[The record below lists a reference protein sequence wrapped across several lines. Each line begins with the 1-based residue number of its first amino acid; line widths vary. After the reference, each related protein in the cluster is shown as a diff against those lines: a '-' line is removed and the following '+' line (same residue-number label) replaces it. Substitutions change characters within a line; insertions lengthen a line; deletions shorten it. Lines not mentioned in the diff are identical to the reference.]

1 MMLSQKSI
9 IIIFSVLLILLVS
22 PPLSLAQSQDI
33 NSINEV
39 SLNIDIIVVLLLI
52 IFIMLLFFFEP
63 INIDM
68 IALSVP
74 VILFVLNKWTKITAE
89 EAISGFANK
98 ATITVLAMFVISA
111 GIQQSGIIQVLGRK
125 IADITGSN
133 HYRQVG
139 LITGISGSI
148 ACILNNT
155 PVVAIFIPM
164 VNNIAN
170 KTKTSP
176 SKLLIPLSYAS
187 MMGGMV
193 TLIGTSSNLLASDIS
208 ARLIDHPFSMFEF
221 TKLGLLV
228 LVVGVTYLVLIGHK
242 LIPDRLATTDNIFEE
257 FEMKEYLTEVV
268 VEENSPLIGRTLEDL
283 KNNTGMDMDSVML
296 NREDNQY
303 IESSNQKGIK
313 KGDHLII
320 RADHET
326 ILKVMKRNEL
336 RLVPHSDIYQKNL
349 KDPIKGQKLME
360 VVIPYGSF
368 MQGQSISEVNFIERY
383 GATVLAIRRG
393 EGLTH
398 KRMQDVELKQGDVI
412 LFLVNEE
419 TADRFRKN
427 ENFIVSK
434 EIDTRDYEFS
444 RAVKALTILAGVVA
458 LAAFNIVHIVI
469 AALGGV
475 IAMVA
480 VGCIDHNQIYDSIN
494 WEVIFLLAGLIPL
507 GIAVEKTG
515 TAQYIAYQVL
525 RLAKIFS
532 PIIMLAVFYF
542 LTAFLT
548 NVISKNASVILM
560 IPIAINTAQILNVN
574 PFAFILAVTFAAGT
588 AFATPIG
595 NQTNLMVY
603 GPGGYK
609 FKDYIIV
616 GLPLQILSG
625 IVTTFGIVYFWGL

>member
-1 MMLSQKSI
+1 MLKQNHALVILTI
-9 IIIFSVLLILLVS
+9 ILVLLTFTPSIV
-22 PPLSLAQSQDI
+22 AQDQDI
-33 NSINEV
+33 SSIDKV
-39 SLNIDIIVVLLLI
+39 SLNTDIIVVLLLI
-52 IFIMLLFFFEP
+52 VFIMLLFFFEP
-63 INIDM
+63 INIDI

-74 VILFVLNKWTKITAE
+74 VILIVLKKWTKITAE
-89 EAISGFANK
+89 EAVSGFANK

-111 GIQQSGIIQVLGRK
+111 GIQQSGIIQILGRK
-125 IADITGSN
+125 IANLTGSN

-164 VNNIAN
+164 VNDIAN

-208 ARLIDHPFSMFEF
+208 ARLIDQPFSMFEF

-228 LVVGVTYLVLIGHK
+228 LVVGVIYLVLVGHR
-242 LIPDRLATTDNIFEE
+242 LLPDRLSSTENLFEE
-257 FEMKEYLTEVV
+257 YEMKEYLTEVV
-268 VEENSPLIGRTLEDL
+268 VEEDSPLIGRTLEDF
-283 KNNTGMDMDSVML
+283 KSNTGMDMDTVML

-303 IESSNQKGIK
+303 IESSNQKGVK

-412 LFLVNEE
+412 LLLVNEE
-419 TADRFRKN
+419 TADRFRRN
-427 ENFIVSK
+427 ENFIVSR

-444 RAVKALTILAGVVA
+444 KAFKALSILAGVVA

-469 AALGGV
+469 SALGGV

-480 VGCIDHNQIYDSIN
+480 TGCVDQNQIYDSIN

-525 RLAKIFS
+525 GLSKVVS
-532 PIIMLAVFYF
+532 PLVMLAVFYF

-548 NVISKNASVILM
+548 NIISKNASVILM
-560 IPIAINTAQILNVN
+560 IPIAIDVARILNVN
-574 PFAFILAVTFAAGT
+574 AFAFILAVTFAAGT

-609 FKDYIIV
+609 FKDYVVV
-616 GLPLQILSG
+616 GLPLQIILG

>member
-1 MMLSQKSI
+1 MLSRKLFL
-9 IIIFSVLLILLVS
+9 IIFSVILTLLIITPS
-22 PPLSLAQSQDI
+22 IFAQSQDI
-33 NSINEV
+33 SSINVV
-39 SLNIDIIVVLLLI
+39 SLNTDIIVVLFLI
-52 IFIMLLFFFEP
+52 AFIMLLFIFEP
-63 INIDM
+63 INIDL

-74 VILFVLNKWTKITAE
+74 VILVVLNKWTKITAE
-89 EAISGFANK
+89 EAVSGFANK
-98 ATITVLAMFVISA
+98 ATLTVLAMFVISA

-164 VNNIAN
+164 VNDIAN

-221 TKLGLLV
+221 TKLGVLV
-228 LVVGVTYLVLIGHK
+228 LIVGVIYLVLLGHK
-242 LIPDRLATTDNIFEE
+242 LIPDRLSSTDNLFEE

-268 VEENSPLIGRTLEDL
+268 VEEDSPLVGRTLEDF
-283 KNNTGMDMDSVML
+283 KQNTGMDMDTVML

-303 IESSNQKGIK
+303 IEPSSQKAVK

-336 RLVPHSDIYQKNL
+336 RLVPHSDIYKKNL

-368 MQGQSISEVNFIERY
+368 MQSRSISEVNFIERY
-383 GATVLAIRRG
+383 GAAVLAIRRG

-412 LFLVNEE
+412 LLLVNEE
-419 TADRFRKN
+419 TADRFRRN
-427 ENFIVSK
+427 ENFIVSR

-444 RAVKALTILAGVVA
+444 KAIKALSILAGVVA
-458 LAAFNIVHIVI
+458 LATFNVVHIVI
-469 AALGGV
+469 SALGGV
-475 IAMVA
+475 IAMV
-480 VGCIDHNQIYDSIN
+480 VTGCIDHNRIYDSIN

-525 RLAKIFS
+525 RLSEKFS
-532 PIIMLAVFYF
+532 PLVMLAVFYF

-548 NVISKNASVILM
+548 NIISKNASVILM
-560 IPIAINTAQILNVN
+560 IPIAVDAARILNVN
-574 PFAFILAVTFAAGT
+574 TFAFILAVTFAAGT
-588 AFATPIG
+588 AFATPVG

-609 FKDYIIV
+609 FKDYIIA
-616 GLPLQILSG
+616 GLPLQILLG